1 MAPVDE
7 GVKHWDYKRKWV
19 KKSCPN
25 YEEIDQILVELTGR
39 LGNILTHAIQNQ
51 IEPTIDFVLLEL
63 AKKKEYD
70 VKSKRVDLFAQLDK
84 YTEEKKLRVSNDVI
98 KDYKSLKKHLNGFK
112 DHSSQVISFS
122 NLNSTFYNEFVD
134 YLCYKA
140 VQRDG
145 TIGLKNNTVGKQIK
159 NLKAFVRDRVEKK
172 IVPYVELKPFKRIA
186 EEVDHIYLTEPE
198 LRKIYELDL
207 TSDKLLEEIR
217 DLFIVGC
224 YTGLRYSDLSSIT
237 PANIDM
243 NMEVIQLTQ
252 RKVHKPV
259 TIPLIDY
266 VPGLIQKYNMNLP
279 KIHLNDFNREI
290 KNIGAL
296 AGLFQPH
303 VIVRKKGKD
312 QVKEEFKKHELI
324 SSHTCRRSFCT
335 NMYLAG
341 FPAEELMKISGH
353 KSTDAFLTYI
363 KVNNLQAALR
373 LKQLRSKTAI

>member
-1 MAPVDE
+1 LAPVDE